1 MIRNVFLSMLIVFL
15 GLSVVACSSTTDV
28 SQTVLESQNLE
39 KKSTD
44 YLIGPGDTLE
54 IYVWQNPDISTTVQ
68 VRPDGKISTPLV
80 EDLVAIGKTPS
91 NLARDIEVALKVY
104 IRKPVVNVIVSNFVG
119 HLGEQIRVV
128 GQAANP
134 QALPYREGITLLDV
148 LIEVGGLTEF
158 ASGNRAKIV
167 RKQGAESVEMKV
179 RLHDLL
185 NKGKV
190 SENVSMK
197 PGDILIIP
205 ESIF

>member
-1 MIRNVFLSMLIVFL
+1 MIRNVILSMLIIFL